1 MPCLPNGAAIG
12 RTSSQAL
19 HPKQAETSPT
29 KTELSSQQTAG
40 TVQEDKR
47 GLVKMECEGKDV
59 CVRRENAREGER
71 RDAIGY
77 RGERQGE
84 GKDGWGVL

>member
-19 HPKQAETSPT
+19 HPEQTETSPT
-29 KTELSSQQTAG
+29 KTELPSHQTAG
-40 TVQEDKR
+40 TVQDDQR
-47 GLVKMECEGKDV
+47 GLVKMECEGKV
-59 CVRRENAREGER
+59 ECVRRENGREGER
-71 RDAIGY
+71 RDVIGY

-84 GKDGWGVL
+84 GKDGEGVL